1 VPGAAERFAT
11 ELRTA
16 DEIARR
22 AIVEIDCAP
31 GQRPHRLEPSSEPGG
46 DRRYRTLDHDEAAE
60 RVVAAVGGEPP
71 PCLVVVD
78 ALPDVSGP
86 RLWAVLLAQHGR
98 PAPPAP
104 DALLTRLP
112 PALVRH
118 LLARRLAEEFAGS
131 GSAVHESVAKL
142 GLALLA
148 PGFELTPQDV
158 DKYQRTRSFPRWD
171 AGARAWRDAEL
182 VQLDRWF
189 HAAPGDRLPHLA
201 HLPTDPMGR
210 RVIAQ
215 FVADTLDDHHLY
227 TRTELAAALSPIFHN
242 VSRLVRLLLD
252 QRLLEE
258 SNGCFRTV
266 DTAAST
272 GRRRGRRSA

>member
-1 VPGAAERFAT
+1 VTVPGAADRFAS

-16 DEIARR
+16 DEVARSE
-22 AIVEIDCAP
+22 IVRVECAP
-31 GQRPHRLEPSSEPGG
+31 AQPPHRLEPRG
-46 DRRYRTLDHDEAAE
+46 DGRYATLDHDEAAE
-60 RVVAAVGGEPP
+60 RVVAAVGGAPP

-78 ALPDVSGP
+78 LLSDVNGP

-98 PAPPAP
+98 IAPPPP
-104 DALLTRLP
+104 DDALTRLP
-112 PALVRH
+112 PTVVRR
-118 LLARRLAEEFAGS
+118 LLATRLAEEFADAGP
-131 GSAVHESVAKL
+131 AVHESVAKL

-158 DKYQRTRSFPRWD
+158 EKYQRSRAFPRWD
-171 AGARAWRDAEL
+171 TGPRAWRDTEL
-182 VQLDRWF
+182 MQLDRWF
-189 HAAPGDRLPHLA
+189 RAAPGERLPHLT
-201 HLPTDPMGR
+201 HLPVDPLAR
-210 RVIAQ
+210 RVITQ
-215 FVADTLDDHHLY
+215 FAADTLDDHHLY

-252 QRLLEE
+252 HRLLEE

-266 DTAAST
+266 DAAAAG